1 MITVGMHPSEG
12 AHEPGACSSHR
23 DREIR
28 DSSLAA
34 AAKVQ
39 YAVERKQYPGSRG
52 TVFKIVRDTDVMSNE
67 VWAIAVWAG
76 LAGSVS
82 RQ

>member
-1 MITVGMHPSEG
+1 MLVPPRS
-12 AHEPGACSSHR
+12 
-23 DREIR
+23 R
-28 DSSLAA
+28 DSRLVATA

-52 TVFKIVRDTDVMSNE
+52 TVFNIVRDTDVMSDE

>member
-1 MITVGMHPSEG
+1 MIAVGVHPSEE
-12 AHEPGACSSHR
+12 AHEPGVCSSHR

-52 TVFKIVRDTDVMSNE
+52 TVFKIVRDTDVMSNQ

>member
-1 MITVGMHPSEG
+1 MHPSEG

-52 TVFKIVRDTDVMSNE
+52 TVFKIVRDTDVILNQ